1 MCELVT
7 NYADVLEALTNGNKW
22 TLFAPPDSAFDAIL
36 DPILTL
42 SKDAFSRLVLFHGA
56 DGVVDAD
63 DLKCG
68 DLVDMLDAGSSR
80 FICRKNSDG
89 EDIVIQKGGGNRKN
103 NILPEIV
110 QANVVA
116 CDGMIHVVD
125 QVMLPNFIDKFDKFN

>member
-22 TLFAPPDSAFDAIL
+22 TLFAPPDSAFDAISGN
-36 DPILTL
+36 IRN
-42 SKDAFSRLVLFHGA
+42 FSAEVFLRVILFHGA

-89 EDIVIQKGGGNRKN
+89 EDILFEKGGGNRKN

>member
-1 MCELVT
+1 MCGVIT
-7 NYADVLEALTNGNKW
+7 ASADVLEDLTNGNKW
-22 TLFAPPDSAFDAIL
+22 TLFAPPDSAFAAISGNIRHISE
-36 DPILTL
+36 DDFYRVI
-42 SKDAFSRLVLFHGA
+42 LFHGA

-89 EDIVIQKGGGNRKN
+89 EDIVIQKGGGKRKN
-103 NILPEIV
+103 DILPEIV
-110 QANVVA
+110 QANIVA
-116 CDGMIHVVD
+116 CNGMIHVVD